1 MASSPSYIHMTS
13 TGSNVNGG
21 GGGIAFDTSAANTDE
36 TKYLATIAGIRNT
49 EGNGSNDLV
58 FSTTK
63 MGVNGGAP
71 TEKLRIGSS
80 GQFGIGGANYGS
92 SGQVLTSQGSSS
104 AVQWATPSSGLSYA
118 QQWHLTSNANLSS
131 NTDNVLP
138 TDAGTWEKQSQATNH
153 AGSVGSDMS
162 YSSGV
167 FTFPA
172 TGIWKIEFYGY
183 WGIGS
188 NDSDHNL
195 RCRIQTTTN
204 GGSSFNTSSESSNS
218 IKSDSTYTYQGF
230 YVTFIFDV
238 TSTSDRKCRFV
249 LNPSGSNCYYKAT
262 NNPPQTGALFMRLGD
277 T

>member
-1 MASSPSYIHMTS
+1 MSEIRVNNVIADNGLDAVNFSKGINISSGVCTATTFSGSGASLTS
-13 TGSNVNGG
+13 LPAGNLTGTLPAISGANLTGITQGG
-21 GGGIAFDTSAANTDE
+21 G
-36 TKYLATIAGIRNT
+36 
-49 EGNGSNDLV
+49 
-58 FSTTK
+58 
-63 MGVNGGAP
+63 
-71 TEKLRIGSS
+71 
-80 GQFGIGGANYGS
+80 
-92 SGQVLTSQGSSS
+92 
-104 AVQWATPSSGLSYA
+104 YA
-118 QQWHLTSNANLSS
+118 QQWHLTSNGNCSA

-153 AGSVGSDMS
+153 AGSLGSDMS

-249 LNPSGSNCYYKAT
+249 LNPSGNNCYYKAN
-262 NNPPQTGALFMRLGD
+262 NNPPMTGALFMRLGD

>member
-1 MASSPSYIHMTS
+1 MSNIKLVHSGGNSVSLTTPTNNPSSNITFKLPQAD
-13 TGSNVNGG
+13 GS
-21 GGGIAFDTSAANTDE
+21 A
-36 TKYLATIAGIRNT
+36 
-49 EGNGSNDLV
+49 
-58 FSTTK
+58 
-63 MGVNGGAP
+63 
-71 TEKLRIGSS
+71 
-80 GQFGIGGANYGS
+80 
-92 SGQVLTSQGSSS
+92 GQVLKTDGNGNLSWYTIP
-104 AVQWATPSSGLSYA
+104 ADTNGLTAA
-118 QQWHLTSNANLSS
+118 QQWHLTSNGNCSA

-167 FTFPA
+167 FTFPV

-183 WGIGS
+183 WGIGAG
-188 NDSDHNL
+188 DSDHNL
-195 RCRIQTTTN
+195 VSRIQTTTN
-204 GGSSFNTSSESSNS
+204 GGSSFATTSQSSNS

-249 LNPSGSNCYYKAT
+249 LNPSGSNCYYKAS
-262 NNPPQTGALFMRLGD
+262 NNPPQTGATFMRLGD